1 MIWYLLKK
9 LLIVLSNTWTF
20 LSLFLANSLFGIA
33 ALKKKRAKHT
43 PRVSQASGNP
53 RRYLKR
59 GRAFRLA
66 AFQRNFASTRSTK
79 VYAFR
84 FVQENLFIFFFSKK
98 KRRLEIFFRLAYHFT
113 NRGRRVWCRKKAG
126 FSTDFELSRVQYL
139 LVEKKMLYRSVFRCQ
154 INNEFIENLGPGLCY
169 CFVSIWMEGRSIN
182 HKYVFYIAPCR
193 FCCKL
198 CIDRKFWL
206 RFIVDF
212 AE

>member
-84 FVQENLFIFFFSKK
+84 FVQENLFIFFFR
-98 KRRLEIFFRLAYHFT
+98 KRRDASKYSFDWRITLRIGE
-113 NRGRRVWCRKKAG
+113 VWCRKKAG
-126 FSTDFELSRVQYL
+126 FSTNFELSRVQYL
-139 LVEKKMLYRSVFRCQ
+139 LVEKKMLYRSVFRQ
-154 INNEFIENLGPGLCY
+154 INNEFKIENLGPGLCY